1 MKLSKKRLKKIIR
14 EEMEQKLDNQDD
26 EVEDIKRKVH
36 NLWEKFQVF
45 YTREAEGG
53 FQEIAGM
60 TDRLQLPL
68 DQQSNL
74 KKKIMELKV
83 EFGEL
88 IEKINRYKS
97 FVEEISQSSEDPDYS
112 DVENNVV
119 DGYNVNADEGG
130 DYYAT

>member
-1 MKLSKKRLKKIIR
+1 
-14 EEMEQKLDNQDD
+14 MEQKLDNQDD

>member
-1 MKLSKKRLKKIIR
+1 MKVSLDELKDIIR
-14 EEMEQKLDNQDD
+14 EEMGQKLDNEGD
-26 EVEDIKRKVH
+26 EVEAIKREVH
-36 NLWEKFQVF
+36 QLWEKFQVF
-45 YTREAEGG
+45 YTREAEGD
-53 FQEIAGM
+53 FQEIVRM
-60 TDRLQLPL
+60 TDKLQLPM

-97 FVEEISQSSEDPDYS
+97 FVEEISQSEDDPDYS

-119 DGYNVNADEGG
+119 DGYNVNADDGG